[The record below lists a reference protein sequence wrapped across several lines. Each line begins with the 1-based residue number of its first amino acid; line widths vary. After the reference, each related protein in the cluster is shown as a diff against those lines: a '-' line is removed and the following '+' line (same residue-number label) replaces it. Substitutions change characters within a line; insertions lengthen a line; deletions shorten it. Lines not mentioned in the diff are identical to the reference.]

1 MPTEKAE
8 NTKRGILAKVARI
21 YDPLGVASPLTLC
34 GKLLYRDA
42 CNLRIG
48 WDEQLPFDLADKWAK
63 WESRSP
69 ERITFVRA
77 LVQYQEPISSISL
90 HVFGDASGVGVAAAA
105 FTVVTQPSGVT
116 QGIVAAKA
124 RLAKQ
129 GLTIPRLELVASH
142 MATNLANNVKEAL
155 EGCPVDQVY
164 CWSDSTVALH
174 WIRGEGDYKQF
185 VHNRV
190 RKIQDKNWI
199 TWRNVPTKEN
209 PADLGSRGGP
219 VAQDDDLWWHGPKW
233 LSHPSAWPVD
243 ITTTATAETLAEAK
257 TVREIFKLAT
267 DQEVDGFDAVL
278 NKYGLWRVLRIGGWV
293 ARFVHNTR
301 HPPCE
306 RKTGPLTTEELSIQ
320 RRFWEKKAQRE
331 GVNSKNY
338 ENDRS
343 QLNLQLNDQQLLEC
357 RGRIQGVYPVYL
369 PDTAVYTEKFVEEA
383 HESTLHG
390 GTQLTMAKV
399 RERHW
404 VPRLR
409 RLVKRIVKKCPG
421 CKRFQATALTVP
433 PPGLLPRD
441 RTEGSIPF
449 QVVGVDY
456 AGLIKSKATE
466 KRKGKA
472 YLILYT
478 CSLTR
483 ALYLDLARSLE
494 ASEFLVSLKG
504 LIARRGRPSTIYS
517 DNGSTFIRAAAWIK
531 QVQNDEKLNDFLA
544 RHQITWKFNL
554 SRAPWWG
561 GQFERMIGLVK
572 TAMRKTISNTYLTF
586 DELKEVFL
594 DVEIAFNGRP
604 LSYVED
610 DAQLPVL
617 TPYSM
622 LFSQTNILPEREAYH
637 EENPQLRRRA
647 KYLRKCKDAIWNRWT
662 KEYLRGL
669 RERHTITHKD
679 SPCGVEKGDV
689 CLIKDD
695 NKDRNKWKLGI
706 VEEHIVGCDGV
717 VRAVKLRAGK
727 SYLERAV
734 QQLYPLE
741 LSCDKSTEAE
751 NPPLNPEALAFRPRR
766 DAAVAARLRVQE
778 IAVRDQDD

>member
-1 MPTEKAE
+1 M
-8 NTKRGILAKVARI
+8 
-21 YDPLGVASPLTLC
+21 
-34 GKLLYRDA
+34 
-42 CNLRIG
+42 
-48 WDEQLPFDLADKWAK
+48 
-63 WESRSP
+63 
-69 ERITFVRA
+69 
-77 LVQYQEPISSISL
+77 
-90 HVFGDASGVGVAAAA
+90 
-105 FTVVTQPSGVT
+105 
-116 QGIVAAKA
+116 
-124 RLAKQ
+124 
-129 GLTIPRLELVASH
+129 
-142 MATNLANNVKEAL
+142 
-155 EGCPVDQVY
+155 
-164 CWSDSTVALH
+164 
-174 WIRGEGDYKQF
+174 
-185 VHNRV
+185 
-190 RKIQDKNWI
+190 
-199 TWRNVPTKEN
+199 PTKEN

-456 AGLIKSKATE
+456 AGPIKFKATE
-466 KRKGKA
+466 KREGKA
-472 YLILYT
+472 YLILYA

-494 ASEFLVSLKG
+494 TSEFLVSLKG

-517 DNGSTFIRAAAWIK
+517 DNGSTFIGAAAWIK

-561 GQFERMIGLVK
+561 GQFERMIGLAK
-572 TAMRKTISNTYLTF
+572 TAVRKTISNAYLTF

-594 DVEIAFNGRP
+594 DVEIA
-604 LSYVED
+604 
-610 DAQLPVL
+610 L
-617 TPYSM
+617 TSKIP
-622 LFSQTNILPEREAYH
+622 
-637 EENPQLRRRA
+637 
-647 KYLRKCKDAIWNRWT
+647 RKMQ
-662 KEYLRGL
+662 
-669 RERHTITHKD
+669 
-679 SPCGVEKGDV
+679 
-689 CLIKDD
+689 
-695 NKDRNKWKLGI
+695 
-706 VEEHIVGCDGV
+706 GCD
-717 VRAVKLRAGK
+717 
-727 SYLERAV
+727 
-734 QQLYPLE
+734 LE
-741 LSCDKSTEAE
+741 LLDERVPSW
-751 NPPLNPEALAFRPRR
+751 
-766 DAAVAARLRVQE
+766 AARTSHRNT
-778 IAVRDQDD
+778 